1 MISASD
7 MKVKAKLSTL
17 RKKGSFMTQKT
28 VDLVTFTEKLLN
40 IPDVLH
46 SISDIFPNFNLCI
59 VACAYVKT
67 LQTIS

>member
-1 MISASD
+1 M
-7 MKVKAKLSTL
+7 STNP
-17 RKKGSFMTQKT
+17 QKT

-40 IPDVLH
+40 IPDILH

-59 VACAYVKT
+59 VACAYVKA